1 MLAPS
6 VMTVVIA
13 VGEEITPRAV
23 ARNGRRLTPVAR
35 SP

>member
-23 ARNGRRLTPVAR
+23 ARNGRRWTLVAQ

>member
-13 VGEEITPRAV
+13 VGEEITSRAV
-23 ARNGRRLTPVAR
+23 ARNGRRRTLVAQ